1 MAASSSAFLGDPTVL
16 KLAAGDRPP
25 SWGLNMNL
33 VSPPPA
39 QLCDAYRALLETS
52 SAEAR
57 VLLDAGAYFYPDWS
71 LHLTLAS
78 PAPFTNTMLAD
89 ADSQAAYA
97 DVWARALS
105 EVSQT
110 RKDGEWPAGPFPLV
124 IERLL
129 LDKAAG
135 IMLYS
140 DPTGAVTQLRDT
152 IKRIA
157 AEHPLFSGTAGSKA
171 NPVGAGTPSGGEL
184 LARSGFKVPGII
196 HSTVLRFKRDIAP
209 GPEADAV
216 RAAFDALAARWAPVT
231 VQAEA
236 VLLVHERVP
245 YMHLHLEKP
254 LADGGDSACIQQAFP
269 FDAAG

>member
-1 MAASSSAFLGDPTVL
+1 VVR
-16 KLAAGDRPP
+16 LAAGDRPI

-57 VLLDAGAYFYPDWS
+57 VLFDAGAYFYPDWS

-89 ADSQAAYA
+89 DVSRDAYA
-97 DVWARALS
+97 DIWARALRGVA
-105 EVSQT
+105 EG
-110 RKDGEWPAGPFPLV
+110 RKAGEWPVGPFPLV
-124 IERLL
+124 IERLV
-129 LDKAAG
+129 LDKAAA

-140 DPTGAVTQLRDT
+140 DPTGAVTQLRDS

-157 AEHPLFSGTAGSKA
+157 AEHPLFTGAAGSGA
-171 NPVGAGTPSGGEL
+171 GPGGAGTPSGGEL

-196 HSTVLRFKRDIAP
+196 HSTVMRFKHDIAP
-209 GPEADAV
+209 GQEADAV
-216 RAAFDALAARWAPVT
+216 RAAFDALAARWVPIT
-231 VQAEA
+231 VQADA
-236 VLLVHERVP
+236 MLLVHERVP

-254 LADGGDSACIQQAFP
+254 SADGGDSACIQQAFP
-269 FDAAG
+269 FGAAGSSAER